1 MSEAFE
7 QAVQDT
13 VLHALHHWRDNGLHI
28 HVHHHVEGAPDAHAV
43 LHAIRD
49 LKETIMTELNTAAL
63 RETSDSAKLVE
74 ALNHL
79 GDALEQLRSNN
90 NGALKQALAD
100 AGADAQA
107 TTNILNANDGAI
119 DAALSRA
126 NTILAS
132 AQGDTTTAGGGT
144 DTVAGGNASDTVVA
158 GGGTDTTVGASATN
172 TGVVM
177 PGSESVVGGGG
188 TDSIQVGGNP
198 GAEGQAQQDAQVAG
212 TNAVGGAHPAEVAP
226 GAAET
231 VITAADIASGDV
243 GQPAPTAPTP
253 PGAFS

>member
-1 MSEAFE
+1 MTEHVHLTLELKDFN
-7 QAVQDT
+7 
-13 VLHALHHWRDNGLHI
+13 L
-28 HVHHHVEGAPDAHAV
+28 HVHHHAHGAPDTNV
-43 LHAIRD
+43 VIHAIRD
-49 LKETIMTELNTAAL
+49 LKETIMTELNTAAV

-74 ALNHL
+74 AVNHL
-79 GDALEQLRSNN
+79 GDALEGLRSPNN
-90 NGALKQALAD
+90 DALKQALAD

-126 NTILAS
+126 NTILSEAS
-132 AQGDTTTAGGGT
+132 VDTGGGDTGTAPSGE
-144 DTVAGGNASDTVVA
+144 
-158 GGGTDTTVGASATN
+158 ATN

-177 PGSESVVGGGG
+177 PGSETIVGGAG

-212 TNAVGGAHPAEVAP
+212 TNAVGGAQPVEVAP

-243 GQPAPTAPTP
+243 GQPAPNAPTP